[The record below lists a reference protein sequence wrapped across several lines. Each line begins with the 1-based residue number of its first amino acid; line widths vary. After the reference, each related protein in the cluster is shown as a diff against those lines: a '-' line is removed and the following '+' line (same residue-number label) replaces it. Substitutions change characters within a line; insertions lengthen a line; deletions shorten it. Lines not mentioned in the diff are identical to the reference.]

1 MASGNMMVFKNSV
14 VIPKKY
20 FHTKQFKNNLIV
32 RYKTEPTKI
41 KMILWVLLFISLDLL
56 IKNNINII
64 VSFTT
69 KLIHPTEL
77 NIIERIN
84 DETIKTIAPE
94 ENPNKSV
101 VKNTG
106 ISEKSSFKKGTIA
119 NIDMRP
125 KKPKISEITI
135 NIALYVIVRI
145 LFVFIIICYLT
156 YTKY

>member
-1 MASGNMMVFKNSV
+1 M
-14 VIPKKY
+14 PKKY
-20 FHTKQFKNNLIV
+20 FHIKQFKINLIE
-32 RYKTEPTKI
+32 RYKIEPTKI
-41 KMILWVLLFISLDLL
+41 ILQVLLFISLALL
-56 IKNNINII
+56 IKNNINNI
-64 VSFTT
+64 VNFTT

-135 NIALYVIVRI
+135 NIALYVIVRT
-145 LFVFIIICYLT
+145 LFIFIIICYLT